1 MKNIISI
8 SAPSGSGKTTLCRA
22 LQKDN
27 PDIQWSVSCTT
38 RLPRSFETDGIDYHF
53 ITHQAFESKIEA
65 GDFIEYE
72 DVHGEY
78 YGTLKKTIEEA
89 LQNKSSL
96 LMELDVK
103 GSMNLKT
110 RFPDNVFLIFI
121 VPPSI
126 EALRDRL
133 QKRGS
138 DSEERIEKRLQRF
151 EEELGYKDNFDYTL
165 INENVKEATKEL
177 LEVVSEL
184 NKGMSFVDL
193 P

>member
-1 MKNIISI
+1 
-8 SAPSGSGKTTLCRA
+8 
-22 LQKDN
+22 
-27 PDIQWSVSCTT
+27 
-38 RLPRSFETDGIDYHF
+38 
-53 ITHQAFESKIEA
+53 
-65 GDFIEYE
+65 
-72 DVHGEY
+72 
-78 YGTLKKTIEEA
+78 LKKTIEDA

-110 RFPDNVFLIFI
+110 LFPDNVFLIFI

-165 INENVKEATKEL
+165 INENVLEATKEL